1 MIQFLKFVM
10 VGTLNTALGYAVIFA
25 CMYLLGFSAVLSNVT
40 GYLFGLTISYA
51 LNRSFT
57 FKSTSKSKTEVVR
70 FLFVFLVAYLANL
83 GVLLALIRYAG
94 MHEGVAQV
102 SAGAVYVVT
111 SFLMNKYYVFRRL
124 ALEQPANR

>member
-1 MIQFLKFVM
+1 MIQFLKFVV

-25 CMYLLGFSAVLSNVT
+25 CMYLLGLSAVLSNVT
-40 GYLFGLTISYA
+40 GYLFGLTISYV

-57 FKSTSKSKTEVVR
+57 FKSTSKSTTEVVR
-70 FLFVFLVAYLANL
+70 FLFVFLIAYLANL

-94 MHEGVAQV
+94 MHEGVSQIL
-102 SAGAVYVVT
+102 AGAVYVVT

-124 ALEQPANR
+124 ALEQPTNR

>member
-25 CMYLLGFSAVLSNVT
+25 CMYLLGLSAVLSNVT
-40 GYLFGLTISYA
+40 GYLFGLTFSYA
-51 LNRSFT
+51 LNRNFT
-57 FKSTSKSKTEVVR
+57 FKSTSKSKTELVR
-70 FLFVFLVAYLANL
+70 FLFVFLVAYFANL
-83 GVLLALIRYAG
+83 GVLLALLRYAE
-94 MHEGVAQV
+94 MNEGFAQV
-102 SAGAVYVVT
+102 LAGAVYVVT